1 MTEGWANLI
10 LSARWNIYSG
20 DIETHGVNPKAIQ
33 AMKEVCIDISNY
45 TSDFTDEKILQQTD
59 LVVTLCS
66 DADEKCPTLP
76 PHIIREHWAFDDP
89 AGKDCSEFQ
98 YV

>member
-1 MTEGWANLI
+1 MAEGRTNLI

-20 DIETHGVNPKAIQ
+20 GIETHGVNPKAIQ
-33 AMKEVCIDISNY
+33 AMKEVAIDISNY

-66 DADEKCPTLP
+66 YADEKCPTLP
-76 PHIIREHWAFDDP
+76 PHIIREHWAFDYP
-89 AGKDCSEFQ
+89 AGKDWSEFQ